1 MSYKDLV
8 KIANKLDKIG
18 MNKDVDFIDQLLEK
32 FATSL
37 DIKGWNKMDR
47 FERNSIIK
55 KIRSLKSVLTT
66 LTR

>member
-18 MNKDVDFIDQLLEK
+18 MNKDADFIDQLLEK